1 MNRSTIASLLS
12 VSPMLG
18 VHAAAAQEE
27 PNALVWC
34 DHTDPAFVEPFGQ
47 ACDVKVSPYACYS

>member
-1 MNRSTIASLLS
+1 MNRSTIASLL
-12 VSPMLG
+12 LRA
-18 VHAAAAQEE
+18 HAAAAQEE

-47 ACDVKVSPYACYS
+47 ACDVKVSPNACYS